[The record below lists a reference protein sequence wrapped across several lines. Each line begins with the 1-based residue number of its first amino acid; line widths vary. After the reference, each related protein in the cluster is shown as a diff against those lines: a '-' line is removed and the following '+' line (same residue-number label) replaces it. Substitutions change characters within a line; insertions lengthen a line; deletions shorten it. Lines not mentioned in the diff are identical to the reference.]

1 MRIGNRMGREDMA
14 KFFYGQDHR
23 IWYNKYIIKINHF

>member
-1 MRIGNRMGREDMA
+1 MKLTIPLWMRIANRMGREDMA

-23 IWYNKYIIKINHF
+23 L